1 VTRRLQPEDIY
12 TMGTRRLQPEDIY
25 TMGTHRLQD
34 WPEVPGRGSA
44 GSAEPPFSLKG
55 AGPAESSA
63 GEVGSIRLTYHL
75 VLSPTD
81 ENLRLVPEVA
91 SDLEG
96 FTRNLVV
103 ALGCRPMR
111 VSAHPDYLLVSLS
124 APPTVLPSLIV
135 GRLRSMTT
143 DHLLGRFP
151 SLVPQ
156 GQAGDFWARSHLLTT
171 QEQPPT
177 PGQIA
182 NFLAE
187 SHPARRTGRFASPS
201 GSPL

>member
-1 VTRRLQPEDIY
+1 
-12 TMGTRRLQPEDIY
+12 MGTRRLQPEDIY
-25 TMGTHRLQD
+25 TMGTHRLQT
-34 WPEVPGRGSA
+34 WPEVPGGVFA
-44 GSAEPPFSLKG
+44 GSAEPPHSVKG
-55 AGPAESSA
+55 AGAADSSA
-63 GEVGSIRLTYHL
+63 GEAGNIRLTYHL
-75 VLSPTD
+75 VLSPAD

-143 DHLLGRFP
+143 DYLLGRFP

-156 GQAGDFWARSHLLTT
+156 GHAEDFWAHLHLLTT

-177 PGQIA
+177 PGQVA
-182 NFLAE
+182 NFLTE
-187 SHPARRTGRFASPS
+187 SHPARRAGRPASPS
-201 GSPL
+201 SSPL